1 VDESTL
7 RADQQDTTYIINT
20 ESGTETAR
28 LIQQAREVNRV
39 VGLFP
44 MGMDEIREDA
54 TLLDIGSGT
63 GDWCLDVAFEMPR
76 ACVIGI
82 DLSQTQVEYAT
93 ARARTQLLD
102 NISFEVLDALTE
114 LQQWPAHSYDY
125 VHLSLAV
132 GWVPGKMWLPL
143 LSELHRLLK
152 PGGWFI
158 SVEGEWPYTTSS
170 ALNQLNKLLSQ
181 AMHHAGIGLAP
192 DGYTQGVV
200 ACLGNLLYKA
210 GFTGTRVEC
219 HALDFSGYRPREFKI
234 WLDDFVALYQLVRPF
249 VFKHVPRSEEMIDF
263 LYDEMLRQMWEPD
276 FCGVGSFYT
285 YYAQKL

>member
-20 ESGTETAR
+20 ESGVETAR
-28 LIQQAREVNRV
+28 LIQQAREINRV

-44 MGMDEIREDA
+44 MGMDQIHEDA

-63 GDWCLDVAFEMPR
+63 GDWCLDVAFEMPL
-76 ACVIGI
+76 ACVVGI

-102 NISFEVLDALTE
+102 NISFEVVDALKE
-114 LQQWPAHSYDY
+114 LGQWSDASYDY
-125 VHLSLAV
+125 IHLSLAA
-132 GWVPGKMWLPL
+132 GWVPGKKWLPL
-143 LSELHRLLK
+143 LSEIHRLLK
-152 PGGWFI
+152 PGGWFV

-170 ALNQLNKLLSQ
+170 ALNQLNHLLSQ
-181 AMHHAGIGLAP
+181 AMHNAGIGLAP
-192 DGYTQGVV
+192 DGKTQGVV
-200 ACLGNLLYKA
+200 AHMGSLLYKA
-210 GFTGTRVEC
+210 GFGQTQVEC

-234 WLDDFVALYQLVRPF
+234 WYDDFVAIYQLARPF
-249 VFKHVPRSEEMIDF
+249 IFKHVPGSEDMVNY
-263 LYDEMLRQMWEPD
+263 LYDQMMRQMWEPD

-285 YYAQKL
+285 YYTQR